1 MHSFKQSFFINFWD
15 NSKGMIMLGILSA
28 IYFGIF
34 GSVWAVTGEM
44 TRWGGEFLEFFG
56 MDLSSYSYYQK
67 QNLNG
72 TPLTRIDGIMLIGM
86 FIGCLSAAFLANKF
100 KWRLPASK
108 IRIFQAIIG
117 GILSGF
123 GARLAFGCNLA
134 NFFTGLPYFFFTYLG
149 FYFIYDFR
157 DLFSC

>member
-1 MHSFKQSFFINFWD
+1 
-15 NSKGMIMLGILSA
+15 
-28 IYFGIF
+28 
-34 GSVWAVTGEM
+34 
-44 TRWGGEFLEFFG
+44 
-56 MDLSSYSYYQK
+56 
-67 QNLNG
+67 
-72 TPLTRIDGIMLIGM
+72 M

-134 NFFTGLPYFFFTYLG
+134 NFLQACLIFFTYMG

-157 DLFSC
+157 DLFSY